1 MPRVRK
7 RNKIYR
13 YIAVHHFYTLSNY
26 LVPIFALS
34 LLIFGTYGALGGLYL
49 APADYQQ
56 GDAFRIIY
64 VHVPSAFLS
73 LFIYF
78 MMAFSSA
85 IGLIFRIKLAEL
97 IVSGSV
103 FLGSWFTF
111 LALLTGSVW
120 AKPMWG
126 AWWVWDARLTSE
138 LILLFLYLGVIAL
151 RSAIPERHMAAQAT
165 AILLTLGL
173 ANIPIIHYSVYW
185 WNTLHQ
191 GATLH
196 FLSPSLIEPSM
207 LYPLLSMMAA
217 FISFYFIVLLVH
229 IRCEILEQYVKLNE
243 TNYL

>member
-1 MPRVRK
+1 MTRLRR
-7 RNKIYR
+7 RNKIFR
-13 YIAVHHFYTLSNY
+13 YIAVHHFYVLSNY

-34 LLIFGTYGALGGLYL
+34 LFFFGVYGVIGGLYL

-56 GDAFRIIY
+56 GEAFRIIY

-73 LFIYF
+73 LFVYVV
-78 MMAFSSA
+78 MAVFS
-85 IGLIFRIKLAEL
+85 IVNLIFRIKLAEL

-103 FLGSWFTF
+103 CLGSWFTF

-151 RSAIPERHMAAQAT
+151 RSAIPERHTSAQAT
-165 AILLTLGL
+165 AILLVLGL
-173 ANIPIIHYSVYW
+173 VNLPIIHYSVYW

-196 FLSPSLIEPSM
+196 FLSPSLIESSM
-207 LYPLLSMMAA
+207 RYPLLSMMAA
-217 FISFYFIVLLVH
+217 FISYYFIVLLLHV
-229 IRCEILEQYVKLNE
+229 RCEILERYIIKP
-243 TNYL
+243 T

>member
-1 MPRVRK
+1 MSRLKK
-7 RNKIYR
+7 RNKIFR
-13 YIAVHHFYTLSNY
+13 YIAVHHFYALSNY
-26 LVPIFALS
+26 LVSIFGLS
-34 LLIFGTYGALGGLYL
+34 LLIFGVYGVVGGLYF

-56 GDAFRIIY
+56 GDAFHIIY
-64 VHVPSAFLS
+64 VRVPSAFLS

-78 MMAFSSA
+78 VMTVFSI
-85 IGLIFRIKLAEL
+85 IGLIYRIKLAEL
-97 IVSGSV
+97 IVSVSV
-103 FLGSWFTF
+103 YLGSWFTF

-151 RSAIPERHMAAQAT
+151 RSAIPERHIAAQAT
-165 AILLTLGL
+165 AILLMLGL

-196 FLSPSLIEPSM
+196 FLSPSLIESSM
-207 LYPLLSMMAA
+207 LYPLLSMMMA
-217 FISFYFIVLLVH
+217 FLSYYCIVLLLH
-229 IRCEILEQYVKLNE
+229 IRCEILEYYIN
-243 TNYL
+243 

>member
-1 MPRVRK
+1 MARLKK
-7 RNKIYR
+7 RNKIIR
-13 YIAVHHFYTLSNY
+13 YISVHQFYVLSNY
-26 LVPIFALS
+26 LIPIFSLS
-34 LLIFGTYGALGGLYL
+34 LLAFGIYGVVGGLYL

-73 LFIYF
+73 LFVYF
-78 MMAFSSA
+78 IMAISS
-85 IGLIFRIKLAEL
+85 ILGLIFRIRLAEL

-103 FLGSWFTF
+103 CLGAWFTF

-120 AKPMWG
+120 ARPMWG

-151 RSAIPERHMAAQAT
+151 RSAIPERHTATQAT
-165 AILLTLGL
+165 AILLMLGL
-173 ANIPIIHYSVYW
+173 ANLPIIHYSVYW

-196 FLSPSLIEPSM
+196 FLSPSLIESSM
-207 LYPLLSMMAA
+207 RYPLLSMMAA
-217 FISFYFIVLLVH
+217 FISYYFIVLLLH
-229 IRCEILEQYVKLNE
+229 IRCEILEHYIK
-243 TNYL
+243 